1 LFESKAP
8 GETGGRQEMEVEAMK
23 PTRKE
28 PMEPRCTGMDS
39 VVESLLLDPTSVPAK
54 VQAHIAGCDR
64 CRQELDE
71 LRATMALMDSWKGPE
86 PSPSFLPRLAARLEE
101 ERQAEQT
108 GWLKSRIARLRE
120 SFAYRPQPRLRPLL
134 ATALTVL
141 LLAGGGVYWGIT
153 GRERPTATPGQ
164 ATVVRDLQT
173 MDNNAQLL
181 DQLETLSS
189 NN

>member
-1 LFESKAP
+1 LFELKEP
-8 GETGGRQEMEVEAMK
+8 GETGGRREMGVAAME

-28 PMEPRCTGMDS
+28 SMESSCTGMDS
-39 VVESLLLDPTSVPAK
+39 MVASLLLDPTTVPAK
-54 VQAHIAGCDR
+54 VQTHIAECDR

-71 LRATMALMDSWKGPE
+71 LRATMALLDSWAGPE

-108 GWLKSRIARLRE
+108 GWLRSRIAWLRE
-120 SFAYRPQPRLRPLL
+120 SFAYRPQPRVRPLV

-141 LLAGGGVYWGIT
+141 LLAGGGVYWGIS
-153 GRERPTATPGQ
+153 GRERPAATSGQ

-173 MDNNAQLL
+173 MDNNAHLL
-181 DQLETLSS
+181 DQLEALSS